1 MIKTSGFWVI
11 VLIAVII
18 SACGNNNHGNTN
30 AIVKKD
36 TLNYTYNNITV
47 TEDKHGDVP
56 DSELSVVKIKYPVFA
71 GEKALNDTIKAKM
84 LAFFAV
90 DDKPDTGF
98 NQMAKNFLT
107 EYGTTIPGRFEEI
120 RHSLNISVDSL
131 KQIPGL
137 VSLQISGD
145 NYYTGNN
152 VHHEVRT
159 FFINWDSN
167 AARQVTLKDL
177 FSDTT
182 QVQLTK
188 IAESILRKQEK
199 LPDSVSLASDHRF
212 VDGKFYLSDRF
223 LLKPAGIE
231 FLYNRKSIDQH
242 TGPTDFLVPYSSIKQ
257 LLRPN
262 TVVSQY
268 IK

>member
-1 MIKTSGFWVI
+1 MIKTAGFWVV
-11 VLIAVII
+11 VLVATII
-18 SACGNNNHGNTN
+18 SACGNNNHGKTD
-30 AIVKKD
+30 ATVKKD
-36 TLNYTYNNITV
+36 TLSYTYKIITV
-47 TEDKHGDVP
+47 NEDKHGDVP

-71 GEKALNDTIKAKM
+71 GENAFNDTIKTKM

-98 NQMAKNFLT
+98 SQMAKNFLT
-107 EYGTTIPGRFEEI
+107 EYGITIPGRFEEI

-131 KQIPGL
+131 KQISGL
-137 VSLQISGD
+137 VSMQISGD

-177 FSDTT
+177 FNDTSK
-182 QVQLTK
+182 VQLTK
-188 IAESILRKQEK
+188 IAETMLRKQES
-199 LPDSVSLASDHRF
+199 LPDSVSLAKDHRF

-223 LLKPAGIE
+223 LLKPTGIE

-257 LLRPN
+257 LLRPY
-262 TVVSQY
+262 TVISKY

>member
-1 MIKTSGFWVI
+1 MIKTTGFWVA
-11 VLIAVII
+11 VLVAIII
-18 SACGNNNHGNTN
+18 SACGNNNHNKTDT
-30 AIVKKD
+30 AVKKD
-36 TLNYTYNNITV
+36 TLNYTYKYITV

-56 DSELSVVKIKYPVFA
+56 DSELSVVKIKYPFFA
-71 GEKALNDTIKAKM
+71 GQQAFNDSIKTKM

-107 EYGTTIPGRFEEI
+107 EYGATTPGHFEEI
-120 RHSLNISVDSL
+120 RHSLNIIVDSIT
-131 KQIPGL
+131 QIPGF
-137 VSLQISGD
+137 VSFQVSGD

-159 FFINWDSN
+159 FFINWDSKAN
-167 AARQVTLKDL
+167 RQVILKDL
-177 FSDTT
+177 FSDTA
-182 QVQLTK
+182 QAQLTK
-188 IAESILRKQEK
+188 VAEKTLRKHEN
-199 LPDSVSLASDHRF
+199 LPDSVSLAQDHRF
-212 VDGKFYLSDRF
+212 IDGKFYLSDRF
-223 LLKPAGIE
+223 LLKPTGIE

-242 TGPTDFLVPYSSIKQ
+242 TGPTYFLVQYSSIKQ

-262 TVVSQY
+262 TVISQY